1 MHIEL
6 STDHNIEGKE
16 RLGEHVKDV
25 LEHALSHFKERITRV
40 EVHLS
45 DETSKKA
52 ESHGD
57 KRCMME
63 ARLEGRKPIAVSDH
77 AATLDQAIK
86 GAAKKLATSVET
98 ILGRLHDAH

>member
-6 STDHNIEGKE
+6 STDHNIEGKK

-25 LEHALSHFKERITRV
+25 LEHALNHFKERITRV

-45 DETSKKA
+45 DATSKKA
-52 ESHGD
+52 ESHSD

>member
-16 RLGEHVKDV
+16 RLSAHVKAA
-25 LEHALSHFKERITRV
+25 LEQALSHFSERITRV

-45 DETSKKA
+45 NETGTKA
-52 ESHGD
+52 DSHGEI
-57 KRCMME
+57 RCMME

-77 AATLDQAIK
+77 AATLDAAIK
-86 GAAKKLATSVET
+86 GAAKKLATSIET